1 MARGFESHTFR
12 KNKPSAVGANDKT
25 EGMLNRVNSPTNHI
39 KSMEKIL
46 RRNRLDLCKP
56 SELAIATAVEQVE
69 KMGASVKLTDA
80 VTKLN
85 EARELVADFIDQ
97 QIAED
102 WRVKSFN
109 DACDRLGLDPNS
121 ILTAADTP
129 DEAAYKK
136 LKVIV
141 KAINGDW
148 EPDWDD
154 TDQKKWWPWFV
165 LSSGFGFSSS
175 NSYCDD
181 SHSTVGSR
189 LCFESKEKS
198 DYAATTFSR
207 IYEDFLT
214 IKK

>member
-1 MARGFESHTFR
+1 
-12 KNKPSAVGANDKT
+12 
-25 EGMLNRVNSPTNHI
+25 
-39 KSMEKIL
+39 MENIP

-56 SELAIATAVEQVE
+56 SELAIVTAVEQVE

-136 LKVIV
+136 LKVIA
-141 KAINGDW
+141 KAINNGW
-148 EPDWDD
+148 EPNWDD
-154 TDQKKWWPWFV
+154 TDEKKWWPWFN
-165 LSSGFGFSSS
+165 LSSGFGFSLSS
-175 NSYCDD
+175 YYYGRSYT
-181 SHSTVGSR
+181 TVGSR

-198 DYAATTFSR
+198 TYAAETFLS
-207 IYEDFLT
+207 IYEELLT

>member
-1 MARGFESHTFR
+1 
-12 KNKPSAVGANDKT
+12 
-25 EGMLNRVNSPTNHI
+25 
-39 KSMEKIL
+39 MENIP

-56 SELAIATAVEQVE
+56 SELAIVTAVEQVE

-121 ILTAADTP
+121 ILTAADTS

-136 LKVIV
+136 LKVIA
-141 KAINGDW
+141 KAINNGW

-154 TDQKKWWPWFV
+154 TDQKKWWPWFR
-165 LSSGFGFSSS
+165 LSSGFGFGHSDFSYVSS
-175 NSYCDD
+175 NAG
-181 SHSTVGSR
+181 VGSR
-189 LCFESKEKS
+189 LCFESKEKC
-198 DYAATTFSR
+198 DYAATNFIG